1 MRDNT
6 GGVVPVVLH
15 GLLVIPMVVAAAQV
29 NEIAQVLSENNM
41 GSLALAFSVLVF
53 ALAYGY
59 RWVVMP
65 LVQHRKN
72 GNNKGGRQ
80 TTDEAL
86 LKAMG
91 ELIKEVSTLTVSM
104 TRCESTI
111 GALTQEV
118 EESTKQTSAIER
130 WIQVRAEVDKALKE
144 AQNE

>member
-15 GLLVIPMVVAAAQV
+15 GLLVIPMVVAAVQV

-65 LVQHRKN
+65 LVQYRKN

-111 GALTQEV
+111 GVLTQEV
-118 EESTKQTSAIER
+118 GESTKQTSAIER

>member
-65 LVQHRKN
+65 LVQYRKN

-111 GALTQEV
+111 GVLTQEV
-118 EESTKQTSAIER
+118 GESTKQTSAIER